1 MSKTVSMVW
10 FRADLRLADNPA
22 LAAAA
27 RAGAVVPVFVWSP
40 DEEGKWP
47 PGAASR
53 WWLRQSLRALDATL
67 WRLGSQ
73 LIFARGPTVPAL
85 LRLAGQSGAHALFF
99 NRRYE
104 PAARKVEVQLTAAAE
119 AAGLRVAA
127 FNSALLYEPGQLMTT
142 AGQPYRRFTP
152 FWRALCAAP
161 EPSRPLPA
169 PDRLPPPRRWPESCS
184 LEGLGF
190 SADTDFD
197 ARLGQFWQP
206 GETGAET
213 HLEIFLRERLANYP
227 SRRNFPAQ
235 DGTSHLSP
243 HLHFGEIS
251 PRRVW
256 HVVRRHSDALPG
268 AQVFLRELAWR
279 EFAYHRLIHFPH
291 TPEAPL
297 DSTFTRLR
305 ARRSA
310 SQLVAWQQGVT
321 GYPVVDAGMRELL
334 TTGWMHNRVRMV
346 VASFLTKHLLQ
357 SWQDG
362 ARWFWERLVDADL
375 ANNTLNWQWVAG
387 CGADAAPYFRIF
399 NPVLQGRRFDPEGNY
414 IRRWVPEL
422 ARVPQRWIHEPWAA
436 PAEELRRAGVVLGK
450 TYPRP
455 LVEHATARARALA
468 AFTLLRRDEK
478 R

>member
-1 MSKTVSMVW
+1 MSKTVSLVW
-10 FRADLRLADNPA
+10 FRADLRLSDHPA

-27 RAGAVVPVFVWSP
+27 HAGAVVPVFVWAP

-53 WWLRQSLRALDATL
+53 WWQRQSLRSLDTALR
-67 WRLGSQ
+67 RLGSR
-73 LIFARGPTVPAL
+73 LILARGPTVPAL
-85 LRLAGQSGAHALFF
+85 LRLAGQCGARALFF

-119 AAGLRVAA
+119 AAGLRVAI
-127 FNSALLYEPGQLMTT
+127 FNSALLYEPGQLVAA

-152 FWRALCAAP
+152 FWHSLCAAP
-161 EPSRPLPA
+161 EPPRPLPA
-169 PDRLPPPRRWPESCS
+169 PDRLQPPRRWPEFCS
-184 LEGLGF
+184 LEELGF
-190 SADTDFD
+190 SADTELD
-197 ARLGQFWQP
+197 ARLSQFWQP
-206 GETGAET
+206 GEAGAET
-213 HLEIFLRERLANYP
+213 RLGIFLRERLAGYP
-227 SRRNFPAQ
+227 SRRNLPAQ
-235 DGTSHLSP
+235 DGTSRLSP

-256 HVVRRHSDALPG
+256 HAVRRHSDALPG

-279 EFAYHRLIHFPH
+279 EFAYHFLIHFPH

-297 DSTFTRLR
+297 DSAFTRLR
-305 ARRSA
+305 TRRSA

-321 GYPVVDAGMRELL
+321 GYPLVDAGMRELL

-357 SWQDG
+357 DWQDG

-387 CGADAAPYFRIF
+387 CGADTTPYFRIF
-399 NPVLQGRRFDPEGNY
+399 NPVLQARRFDPAGEY
-414 IRRWVPEL
+414 VRRWVPEL
-422 ARVPQRWIHEPWAA
+422 AALDSRWIHRPWQALPQALAA
-436 PAEELRRAGVVLGK
+436 AGVKLGR

-455 LVEHATARARALA
+455 IVDHNAARARALA
-468 AFTLLRRDEK
+468 AFAALRRVGK